1 MTYRIKPEYLPLWG
15 EDATENT
22 RLTYDEVC
30 SIARGWD
37 KTFDDVSYQL
47 EEAPAYF
54 LEFSYRNDCELFAL
68 LTVDGHDEVVV
79 GRLREVL
86 SGDEDWQADM
96 DRYFEEN
103 YGIKPEEWEVG

>member
-1 MTYRIKPEYLPLWG
+1 MKP
-15 EDATENT
+15 
-22 RLTYDEVC
+22 
-30 SIARGWD
+30 
-37 KTFDDVSYQL
+37 K
-47 EEAPAYF
+47 YF

-79 GRLREVL
+79 GHLRDVL